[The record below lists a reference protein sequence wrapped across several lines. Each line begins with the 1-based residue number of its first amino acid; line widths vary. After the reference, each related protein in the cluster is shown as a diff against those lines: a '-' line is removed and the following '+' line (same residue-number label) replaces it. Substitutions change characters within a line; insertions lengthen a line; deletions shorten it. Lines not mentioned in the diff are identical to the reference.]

1 VKAPQQRYLA
11 LGDSYTI
18 GTGASDISCSWPSI
32 VALRLG
38 RATGRDTRLT
48 NPAQNGFTTLD
59 LIRRELRYL
68 EESRPDF
75 VTVLIGVNDLVQ
87 GRYVEQYRS
96 SLATIYDRIAA
107 LKLAQGCAVAISI
120 PTWSY
125 VPEAM
130 RFGGANLVRELTSE
144 FNAVAQKEA
153 EARGFS
159 WVDIGEVSASAIGT
173 PGWIAS
179 DDLHPGDVQ
188 YAAWAEVIW
197 ESVRHSWTA
206 AAGP

>member
-1 VKAPQQRYLA
+1 VKSPHLRYLA

-18 GTGASDISCSWPSI
+18 CTGASDIEHSWPSI
-32 VALRLG
+32 IALRLG
-38 RATGRDTRLT
+38 QATGHGVRLT

-59 LIRRELRYL
+59 LIRRELRYV
-68 EESRPDF
+68 EEFRPDF

-87 GRYVEQYRS
+87 GRYVEQYRGS
-96 SLATIYDRIAA
+96 VSTIYEQIAV
-107 LKLAQGCAVAISI
+107 LGLASGRAVAISI

-130 RFGGANLVRELTSE
+130 RFGGADIVQELTNA
-144 FNAVAQKEA
+144 FNAIARKEA
-153 EARGFS
+153 EARGFV
-159 WVDIGEVSASAIGT
+159 WVDIGAVSASGIGT

-188 YAAWAEVIW
+188 YAAWADVIW
-197 ESVRHSWTA
+197 ESIRDSWTA
-206 AAGP
+206 AT